1 MDPIILSDEEDPS
14 TPFPLRPKK
23 RRTEPDPN
31 PNPNRT
37 VFVIDDDPTPHKS
50 ATPSIVPETPM
61 SALFDS
67 DIAIVKCTIPSDPSA
82 RVSPK
87 KFSAPSGISQ
97 MICLESDNES
107 ENCGMGTRDKNEPRD
122 SRWISNSMGSGSSPG
137 ICLESDNELEN
148 CGMDKPVENE
158 PRDSRWTS
166 NSTESGSSPHICLE
180 SDNELENCGMGE
192 RGENEL
198 RESRWTSN
206 SMGFGSSP
214 ERHISWGNATQTEMP
229 GDDLSNP
236 TSSQVQEEN
245 ANNIKKSKVSAKNTT
260 KAVGKTKMTKEE
272 RSRLMEEKKLQK
284 EQEKL
289 KKAALKAEAAELK
302 KIEKEKQKWEKG
314 KFAMKSIVAEIDAKV
329 VELGSIGGH
338 LLTRFAEKG
347 LTYHITSNPITGSI
361 LWSMKV
367 PEHISQLSTERIEIP
382 YILLVYEADKFCNL
396 VMNDS
401 LFDQLSSIQSL
412 YPAYTVCYLTNR
424 SFGKSYATFAKM
436 QFLSA
441 KSKKTWSRQNASFM
455 LCKVQMHSAPGFQMQ
470 EKLPKGCCIVHT
482 TFFTHNSHILEKY
495 KNPENNSCW
504 RRPPVEEVLAKLTT
518 NFNKVHSRQCADEAE
533 LAEHVVGL
541 TCSLASC
548 QFRKK
553 LSRLSVNANG
563 ALIPKDY
570 VDRNLIKKSLWLKA
584 LVAMPKVQPRFAI
597 AIGKKYPTMKSLL
610 SVYMDPSKSEHE
622 KEFLLQDLMT
632 EGLLGG
638 DRRLGE
644 VCSKRVYRILMAQS
658 GCIRTDDVE
667 NGADFFERQS

>member
-82 RVSPK
+82 RVSHK

-192 RGENEL
+192 R
-198 RESRWTSN
+198 
-206 SMGFGSSP
+206 

-236 TSSQVQEEN
+236 ASSQVQEEN

-424 SFGKSYATFAKM
+424 LLAYIN
-436 QFLSA
+436 
-441 KSKKTWSRQNASFM
+441 KKEQ
-455 LCKVQMHSAPGFQMQ
+455 
-470 EKLPKGCCIVHT
+470 
-482 TFFTHNSHILEKY
+482 EKY

-504 RRPPVEEVLAKLTT
+504 RRPPVEEV
-518 NFNKVHSRQCADEAE
+518 E
-533 LAEHVVGL
+533 
-541 TCSLASC
+541 
-548 QFRKK
+548 
-553 LSRLSVNANG
+553 
-563 ALIPKDY
+563 
-570 VDRNLIKKSLWLKA
+570 
-584 LVAMPKVQPRFAI
+584 
-597 AIGKKYPTMKSLL
+597 
-610 SVYMDPSKSEHE
+610 
-622 KEFLLQDLMT
+622 
-632 EGLLGG
+632 
-638 DRRLGE
+638 
-644 VCSKRVYRILMAQS
+644 
-658 GCIRTDDVE
+658 
-667 NGADFFERQS
+667 

>member
-1 MDPIILSDEEDPS
+1 MDPIVLSDEEDPS

-67 DIAIVKCTIPSDPSA
+67 EIAIVKCTMLSDPA
-82 RVSPK
+82 VMVSPK

-107 ENCGMGTRDKNEPRD
+107 ENCGISTRNENEARD
-122 SRWISNSMGSGSSPG
+122 SRWISNSGGSGRSPG

-158 PRDSRWTS
+158 PRDARWTS
-166 NSTESGSSPHICLE
+166 NLMGSGSSPRICLE

-192 RGENEL
+192 RDENAP
-198 RESRWTSN
+198 RDSRWTSN
-206 SMGFGSSP
+206 SMGFGSST
-214 ERHISWGNATQTEMP
+214 ERHISGGNATQTEMP

-236 TSSQVQEEN
+236 TSSQ
-245 ANNIKKSKVSAKNTT
+245 
-260 KAVGKTKMTKEE
+260 
-272 RSRLMEEKKLQK
+272 
-284 EQEKL
+284 
-289 KKAALKAEAAELK
+289 
-302 KIEKEKQKWEKG
+302 G
-314 KFAMKSIVAEIDAKV
+314 KFAMKSIVAEIDAKA
-329 VELGSIGGH
+329 VESGSIGGH

-347 LTYHITSNPITGSI
+347 LTYHITSNLVAGSI

-382 YILLVYEADKFCNL
+382 YVLLIYEAGKFCNL

-424 SFGKSYATFAKM
+424 LLAYIN
-436 QFLSA
+436 
-441 KSKKTWSRQNASFM
+441 KKEQ
-455 LCKVQMHSAPGFQMQ
+455 
-470 EKLPKGCCIVHT
+470 
-482 TFFTHNSHILEKY
+482 EKY
-495 KNPENNSCW
+495 KNPENSSCW

-518 NFNKVHSRQCADEAE
+518 NFNKVHSRQCLDEAE
-533 LAEHVVGL
+533 LAEHVVSL

-553 LSRLSVNANG
+553 KKKKNLNCRKKLSRLSVNADG

-570 VDRNLIKKSLWLKA
+570 VGRNLMKKSLWLKA

-622 KEFLLQDLMT
+622 KEFLLD
-632 EGLLGG
+632 
-638 DRRLGE
+638 DR
-644 VCSKRVYRILMAQS
+644 SFAWW
-658 GCIRTDDVE
+658 
-667 NGADFFERQS
+667 

>member
-82 RVSPK
+82 RVSHK

-236 TSSQVQEEN
+236 TSSQVQE
-245 ANNIKKSKVSAKNTT
+245 
-260 KAVGKTKMTKEE
+260 
-272 RSRLMEEKKLQK
+272 
-284 EQEKL
+284 KL

-424 SFGKSYATFAKM
+424 LLAYIN
-436 QFLSA
+436 
-441 KSKKTWSRQNASFM
+441 KKEQ
-455 LCKVQMHSAPGFQMQ
+455 
-470 EKLPKGCCIVHT
+470 
-482 TFFTHNSHILEKY
+482 EKY